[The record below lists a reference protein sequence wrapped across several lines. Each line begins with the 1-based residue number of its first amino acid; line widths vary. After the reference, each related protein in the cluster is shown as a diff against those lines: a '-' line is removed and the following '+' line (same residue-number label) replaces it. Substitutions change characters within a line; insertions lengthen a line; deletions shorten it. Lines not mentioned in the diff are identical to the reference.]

1 MGLTRIQS
9 NTGSSFIQP
18 EINGVVDVV
27 LDPMIDWVRVN
38 SKVYIENAGVYK
50 VLNKTAFVYNLKL
63 LTSVASSG
71 TLIEPGLIYPIE
83 EESSSTFWGGEN
95 GKEW

>member
-27 LDPMIDWVRVN
+27 LDPMIDWVRVS
-38 SKVYIENAGVYK
+38 SKVYIENGGVYK
-50 VLNKTAFVYNLKL
+50 VLSKTAFVYNLQL
-63 LTSVASSG
+63 LTSIAAPG
-71 TLIEPGLIYPIE
+71 TIISPGLIYPIE
-83 EESSSTFWGGEN
+83 EESSSTFWGGN